1 MGVSGV
7 VDGPVAD
14 HVCWSYD
21 EPGTFDAFAEGFLA
35 DGVAAGHQV
44 WCVAPAGAVLAGRL
58 RERFPAEIRRG
69 AVRVVDPA
77 ATYVPAAGP
86 HEQVRLYA
94 DATDAALAAGYGGL
108 RVAADV
114 TAMLHGPE
122 QVAAF
127 ARYEHHADRLVRAR
141 PFSAVCGYDRRA
153 LGAAAVERIACL
165 HTASNVAGLPFR
177 LSASAPGG
185 GAAELAGEVDA
196 AGRELFADALE
207 LADLRPTGGELV
219 LDAAG
224 LRFADHRALLLLD
237 AYARERAAVLV
248 LRGAAGATAH
258 VAALLGLA
266 AVRVE
271 GAR

>member
-44 WCVAPAGAVLAGRL
+44 WCVAPGGATLARRL
-58 RERFPAEIRRG
+58 RELFPAEIRRG
-69 AVRVVDPA
+69 AVRVVDFG
-77 ATYVPAAGP
+77 ATYAPGAGP
-86 HEQVRLYA
+86 REQIRVYE
-94 DATDAALAAGYGGL
+94 DATDAALAAGYRGL
-108 RVAADV
+108 RVAADA
-114 TAMLHGPE
+114 TAMLRTPE

-153 LGAAAVERIACL
+153 LGSAAVARIACL
-165 HTASNVAGLPFR
+165 HAGSNVAGLPLR
-177 LSASAPGG
+177 LSACAPGA
-185 GAAELAGEVDA
+185 GAAELSGEVDA
-196 AGRELFADALE
+196 ASRELFADALA

-219 LDAAG
+219 LGAAG

-237 AYARERAAVLV
+237 AYARERDAVLV
-248 LRGAAGATAH
+248 LRGAPGATAH
-258 VAALLGLA
+258 VAALLELT

-271 GAR
+271 AGR